1 MLKFVCPS
9 VLQNKMS
16 VVSSVLINDHI
27 VGVIVLKLVST
38 SVIAIAT
45 FHCPLLVLVLNVV
58 L

>member
-1 MLKFVCPS
+1 M
-9 VLQNKMS
+9 LQNKMS

-38 SVIAIAT
+38 SVIAIDT
-45 FHCPLLVLVLNVV
+45 FRCPLLVLFLNVV